1 MRITFST
8 KKGWT
13 LVYIV
18 ALLKVTYFIYYQSNI
33 EGTVFGG
40 GNDADYYN
48 AYALGYA
55 SYADAVNSWPTLLRF
70 LNEIGFYNRYII
82 TWIIFVTSLTLVPYL
97 YYKVVRIQD
106 EKIEPVMVVSIF
118 LIIFYPTI
126 FYLTIDIYREVFMF
140 CFFLLSLQ
148 LYKKNLESSQVKS
161 KIYFMVY
168 LGIAFLLYFL
178 RPYLGFALA
187 ITPFVYLIFS
197 KTKRYFKT
205 WIILYFVTLVLLKIF
220 GGIDQILLYRENFA
234 MFSGGKSTI
243 GIGLIDKN
251 PIMFLV
257 YYFYSIMTQMF
268 GLFFINIS
276 SLIVFLLETIPF
288 IMALIYLRKNIRFMS
303 KFTSFLLTFF
313 VIYSTIWLLGNDNLG
328 TAVRL
333 RIPSYMVIFASM
345 LIVYQTKIVAGYE
358 KIKGRRV

>member
-1 MRITFST
+1 MRVTLST
-8 KKGWT
+8 KRGWL
-13 LVYIV
+13 LVYVV
-18 ALLKVTYFIYYQSNI
+18 ASIKIIYFIYYKSNL
-33 EGTVFGG
+33 EGTIFGG

-48 AYALGYA
+48 AYALGYTP
-55 SYADAVNSWPTLLRF
+55 YAVNSWPIFLRF

-82 TWIIFVTSLTLVPYL
+82 SWIIFVTSLTLTPYL
-97 YYKVVRIQD
+97 YYKVVKIQD
-106 EKIEPVMVVSIF
+106 EKIEPVMVISIF

-126 FYLTIDIYREVFMF
+126 FFLTIDIYREVFMF

-148 LYKKNLESSQVKS
+148 LYKKNLETSPLKS
-161 KIYFMVY
+161 KVYFIIY
-168 LGIAFLLYFL
+168 LGIAFLLYYL

-205 WIILYFVTLVLLKIF
+205 WIILYFVTLVSLKIF

-234 MFSGGKSTI
+234 MFGSGKSTI

-268 GLFFINIS
+268 GLFFININ

-303 KFTSFLLTFF
+303 KFTSFLVTFF

-358 KIKGRRV
+358 KIKGRRL